1 MPDPSHTFDSTD
13 RAITAICLFAAMAD
27 GRTADAERERITR
40 LCTELGGDAPEL
52 PRLCEEVFLGR
63 ASLAT
68 HTAALAA
75 PHATDEQRRQAFDM
89 AVCVCDAD
97 GATSPEERKFL
108 EGLRQALGITA
119 AVAASSIRA
128 ADAIVE
134 NQSVDLLGEGTGAK
148 SAPPPPP
155 PPAGAGSRTATS
167 PTAVDA
173 RTLDEIISRAC
184 MITAGL
190 ELLPQK
196 LATVAILPLQA
207 RMVYR
212 IGALHG
218 YSLDSGHIKEF
229 IAAVG
234 AGLASQTVERFARG
248 LVGGL
253 AGRML
258 GGMLGSISGV
268 ATGAAM
274 TYATTYALGQ
284 VAKTYYGSGRTI
296 SMDQL
301 RGLFTRAVAD
311 GQAMYEK
318 NASTV
323 SQQAKSLDVKQLLS
337 SLGSGS

>member
-1 MPDPSHTFDSTD
+1 MFDTTD
-13 RAITAICLFAAMAD
+13 RAITAICLFAALAD
-27 GRTADAERERITR
+27 GRTADAERERITTF
-40 LCTELGGDAPEL
+40 CTELGGDAPEL
-52 PRLCEEVFLGR
+52 PRLCEDVFLGR

-68 HTAALAA
+68 YTAALAG
-75 PHATDEQRRQAFDM
+75 PLATDEQRRQAFDM

-97 GATSPEERKFL
+97 GATSAEERKFL
-108 EGLRQALGITA
+108 EGLRQALSIP
-119 AVAASSIRA
+119 VAAAAASIRA

-134 NQSVDLLGEGTGAK
+134 NESVDLLGDAAVVK
-148 SAPPPPP
+148 SAVRPPP
-155 PPAGAGSRTATS
+155 PPAGGGSRGAAST
-167 PTAVDA
+167 TAVDTQA
-173 RTLDEIISRAC
+173 IDEVISRAC

-212 IGALHG
+212 IGAMHG
-218 YSLDSGHIKEF
+218 YQLDSGHIKEF

-234 AGLASQTVERFARG
+234 AGLASQTFERFARG

-284 VAKTYYGSGRTI
+284 VAKTYYASGRTI

-301 RGLFTRAVAD
+301 RGLFSRAVTD
-311 GQAMYEK
+311 GRAMYEK

-323 SQQAKSLDVKQLLS
+323 SQQAQSLDVKQLLS
-337 SLGSGS
+337 SLGGGR